1 MSTRKKKSDKN
12 NSELTALSR
21 TTLDFRSNNNTNSNA
36 SSHNNPNYGNT
47 SNNNEN
53 LPMAVTKT
61 SSVAAN
67 AANVALS
74 LFLSKAPKKLLV
86 VHKAFT
92 SKKPKQVRQNKNGS
106 EEQLIKEDKF
116 SQENPTSNY
125 ESQVYS
131 IGDRRLSRSL
141 DEIKIDPTS
150 RSEHLRRP
158 SEPIPMRN
166 KNNSKHDFVYQHTTT
181 NDSRNNNS
189 NSGLPAISIQHVDHT
204 PFSSI
209 TTTKSNNSN
218 TSTSLIVLKEGFLNK
233 KIDFDPKSANSRGW
247 KVYRVILRGSKLYFY
262 KPPSEEVLKTFFGAS
277 KNTDNNNKDFI
288 SGNEISSNLSPIT
301 ENERGMDLN
310 PINFDSNLRTLIF
323 GDDSTNGQDWD
334 NRSVSSTRGITD
346 KDNSNDTNRQ
356 GKGYFTKWKLDGC
369 YPIHNVDVIP
379 DPNLTSGYSPYI
391 APSSQPNY
399 FSPTQRVNDDN
410 SSIHS
415 FSSNLSATQ
424 STPSS
429 SGTILYLSIVD
440 GEQEQYRV
448 FFTSS
453 SEKRKLWAAKLF
465 AAKEASLRKMVR
477 LKSPNEISNEK
488 IPNGYNNEASENLNG
503 ATTVPVSS
511 EKNDGGGGPSL
522 RRGRAFWGTGK
533 HPELVTKEPQ
543 YQQSHLVN
551 IFENPGQSYQV
562 EQPKTERCIRGG
574 SIDSLIHEIVFQ
586 TQKDE
591 QDNDEYLYAFLLTY
605 PLFTDVHFIFRELR
619 RYASVQF
626 SLSEDDELFK
636 SKAISKRLITIL
648 ETWCICFDADLAR
661 EDIFDEMVETVDQE
675 LIKND
680 IPGAENLKK
689 LIQTKRTRIEK
700 EISNAAL
707 PSLPP
712 SPQFSQDYL
721 SDQESADLDL
731 SNLLITGLTPALFLK
746 MKPEELAR
754 QLYIYHFAEFRKF
767 NPARDL
773 KNFTPSSANMNS
785 GENPLNFTATKPHFI
800 TRLILHHLLIATQ
813 QSAYA
818 SRRPALLNHWIR
830 TGVECKLL
838 GDMVG
843 WMAVASGVC
852 SPGVVRLKETW
863 KRVPENLRKV
873 IVNEWAQIL
882 LDCGG
887 MEGDVD
893 SSNLRSLLLHRKNDE
908 DNIESSKNEDESPS
922 TQLIPYFAFEIDTV
936 FSGGDSVATIINN
949 RLKTIESSTCSFTAK
964 PQLQKY
970 FQHLNTIPASSSLD
984 AWQLFE
990 SSLACEPRVHGQYL
1004 ELNARQRKSHSAYF
1018 PLLFTEVIPSNRLF
1032 ERKAFLDA
1040 SGALGRKSSNS
1051 SINHENTKIGPL
1063 TSTTWNTGLDLVT
1076 RNWLGGFVQSRG
1088 GDKLLLK
1095 SMKDIAGVDEI
1106 LLFVKDGELVFKSI
1120 RDATGSR
1127 PQSIVE
1133 SSSSSFAENL
1143 SKRNSFIALAH
1154 HQLSPSSTSLGI
1166 NNTVGNNDESSLIV
1180 VVKAG
1185 TLERLLDV
1193 LINGV
1198 ASYSTSVVDDNGE
1211 PPLII
1216 AKQGQLTISSVEYM
1230 ATFFATY
1237 RSFCSASMLLD
1248 NLKKR
1253 FMNAKSLAKYPQ
1265 DSIPTITFTKEKASE
1280 SSETTTYDWK
1290 MLAMIQTRILS
1301 VLEYWI
1307 QESFHDFSDDLALKN
1322 RMMHFIDEF
1331 RVEVDQWSNIVN
1343 DDELSRYYAEEVKA
1357 LVLSLKRLAL
1367 LKSYEPSCDIQNG
1380 KSIALLD
1387 TMLKTEKTN
1396 IRNDTTDLPP
1406 IIQSIENNNIADLL
1420 DSIDLIVLELFEA
1433 VSPNDW
1439 VLAFEILETQSAEVL
1454 GWYPKKQTSW
1464 IPDDELVITDI
1475 FTTLSQTNWV
1485 GNNKDSVIN
1494 VLPPSIQAL
1503 FRVHYSIRNWTM
1515 HEVTSTQIDF
1525 LSRVKRIDSLLNM
1538 ISLSRKRMAKMDIYP
1553 KDETTSHHYQYES
1566 NESRRSVPSFV
1577 ESAIVGGLI
1586 SPECRLFTRAWL
1598 EISIQRNCS
1607 LETLEPLLHHSR
1619 MLEICCNIP
1628 DMSFESDKLI
1638 NFDKRRYVYNLIQIF
1653 VRSQL
1658 DLVERADHR
1667 HPVIDVRFLKINNSL
1682 QLKIGKTDLRVLK
1695 EISTKE
1701 TFNMKFGNLP
1711 SSLGKSL
1718 KQPTFNKL
1726 LSEQQEKL
1734 KRDQKEREKLIKE
1747 IRETQHKLQKQRNE
1761 EARLLEKR
1769 SKEQQQKQQQQLQQD
1784 QSHHNGGLLVI
1795 NLINSQTS
1803 VDYGLIQKESVFR
1816 IVSEEG
1822 GQYLF
1827 QALND
1832 EDMHDW
1838 ISKITESAK
1847 EGAARRYTVFKADA
1861 VHHDDNNNNEK
1872 IDMSMDS
1879 QPPPKTRGSVY
1890 GKAISTLMRNGE
1902 IPILVEKCICEIE
1915 KRGLNEVGIYRVPG
1929 SQTAINNLQKAFNT
1943 NAHLVDL
1950 SGEEYSDIYVVAD
1963 ALKLFFRSL
1972 PEPVMTYE
1980 LYDDFIKVA
1989 ALENHDQRSAA
2000 IKDLLQ
2006 RLPNSNYCLLKRLM
2020 EHLERITDYE
2030 EINHMYA
2037 HNLAIVF
2044 GPTLLKSPNFGIT
2057 MTNLGIHT
2065 GIVKNLILQ
2074 YHWFFN
2080 IEEEATDNEFNELS
2094 DPNTQDEDREIE
2106 DELQYNPHSEIPISD
2121 DNSSSG
2127 EVENVWEANSSAAE
2141 TFGGES
2147 YDESEMIEFQQQESI
2162 ISTDDQS
2169 FNEEEF
2175 EDHRQQ
2181 LKNKD
2186 SDIRQSSA
2194 SSLDDGHQMVDQF
2207 FVGAAAASGN
2217 RESMLTDVIEDPE
2230 GEQESGNEQLIILN

>member
-1 MSTRKKKSDKN
+1 MNSMLKKTKNKKNSDKS
-12 NSELTALSR
+12 SESTTPSR
-21 TTLDFRSNNNTNSNA
+21 TSVDSRSNDNS
-36 SSHNNPNYGNT
+36 S
-47 SNNNEN
+47 NNEN
-53 LPMAVTKT
+53 THSMAIALPNR
-61 SSVAAN
+61 SS
-67 AANVALS
+67 AANVALT
-74 LFLSKAPKKLLV
+74 LLLSKALPV
-86 VHKAFT
+86 VARAHKAFT
-92 SKKPKQVRQNKNGS
+92 SKKPKQIKRNPNGS
-106 EEQLIKEDKF
+106 EEQLIKEENP
-116 SQENPTSNY
+116 SQENHITVVASGNSSIYSSN
-125 ESQVYS
+125 
-131 IGDRRLSRSL
+131 DKRLSRSL
-141 DEIKIDPTS
+141 DAIPIDTTS
-150 RSEHLRRP
+150 RSEHMRLLATNCRRLVFNMLIIP
-158 SEPIPMRN
+158 SQLLSPIT
-166 KNNSKHDFVYQHTTT
+166 F
-181 NDSRNNNS
+181 
-189 NSGLPAISIQHVDHT
+189 
-204 PFSSI
+204 
-209 TTTKSNNSN
+209 
-218 TSTSLIVLKEGFLNK
+218 IV
-233 KIDFDPKSANSRGW
+233 IIIPNSRGW

-262 KPPSEEVLKTFFGAS
+262 KPPSEEVLKTFFEAS
-277 KNTDNNNKDFI
+277 KNNNNNNDNKDFI

-310 PINFDSNLRTLIF
+310 PANFDSNLRTLIF
-323 GDDSTNGQDWD
+323 EDSTNGQDWD
-334 NRSVSSTRGITD
+334 TKSVNSTRGITD
-346 KDNSNDTNRQ
+346 KDNNNDNNSANRQ

-399 FSPTQRVNDDN
+399 FSSTQRVNDDN
-410 SSIHS
+410 SSINS
-415 FSSNLSATQ
+415 FSSNVSAAQ
-424 STPSS
+424 NTPSS
-429 SGTILYLSIVD
+429 SGTFLYLSIMD

-448 FFTSS
+448 FCISS

-477 LKSPNEISNEK
+477 LKSPSEISNEK
-488 IPNGYNNEASENLNG
+488 MPILSSNETSENYNG
-503 ATTVPVSS
+503 IIATSIPVNF
-511 EKNDGGGGPSL
+511 EKTDLGSPGL

-533 HPELVTKEPQ
+533 HFELVTKELP
-543 YQQSHLVN
+543 YQQSQSIN
-551 IFENPGQSYQV
+551 IFENPEQLYQ
-562 EQPKTERCIRGG
+562 ESNDQPKTERCIRGG
-574 SIDSLIHEIVFQ
+574 SIDSLIHEMVFQ
-586 TQKDE
+586 TQKGE
-591 QDNDEYLYAFLLTY
+591 RDNDEYLYAFLLTY
-605 PLFTDVHFIFRELR
+605 PLFTDVHYIFRELR
-619 RYASVQF
+619 RYARFHLENDES
-626 SLSEDDELFK
+626 SE

-648 ETWCICFDADLAR
+648 ETWCLCFDADLAK
-661 EDIFDEMVETVDQE
+661 EETFNEMIVTVDQE
-675 LIKND
+675 LIRNNV
-680 IPGAENLKK
+680 PGAENLKK
-689 LIQTKRTRIEK
+689 LIQAKRVRIEEELSK
-700 EISNAAL
+700 TTFTS
-707 PSLPP
+707 SPP
-712 SPQFSQDYL
+712 SPQFSQDY
-721 SDQESADLDL
+721 SDQEPTSLDL

-746 MKPEELAR
+746 MQPEELAQ
-754 QLYIYHFAEFRKF
+754 QLYIYHFAEFRRF

-773 KNFTPSSANMNS
+773 KSFIPSSTTMNN

-818 SRRPALLNHWIR
+818 PRRPSLLIHWIR
-830 TGVECKLL
+830 TGVECKVL

-843 WMAVASGVC
+843 WMAVVSGVC

-863 KRVPENLRKV
+863 KRVPEQWRKV
-873 IVNEWAQIL
+873 IVNEWAPIL

-893 SSNLRSLLLHRKNDE
+893 SSKLSSLLLYQ
-908 DNIESSKNEDESPS
+908 NEDRSPS
-922 TQLIPYFAFEIDTV
+922 TQVIPYLGLITLNLERIYNSIPAFIDRPGASATNIIASGSRNGSRANRTNSINGLPGIINFEKYWKIYDLIFQAFEIEQL
-936 FSGGDSVATIINN
+936 FSSGDSVVTAINN
-949 RLKTIESSTCSFTAK
+949 RLKIIESSICPFTAK

-1004 ELNARQRKSHSAYF
+1004 ESNARQRKSHSAYF

-1040 SGALGRKSSNS
+1040 SGALGRKPSNS
-1051 SINHENTKIGPL
+1051 SINYENNNGNATLTNTSLPSPNTTSKRTTSLPPAKIGPL

-1088 GDKLLLK
+1088 CDNVLLK

-1133 SSSSSFAENL
+1133 SSPP
-1143 SKRNSFIALAH
+1143 SKRNSFIALAY
-1154 HQLSPSSTSLGI
+1154 HQLSSSTTSLGS
-1166 NNTVGNNDESSLIV
+1166 NNNASGNNNDESSLMV

-1216 AKQGQLTISSVEYM
+1216 AKQGQLTINSAEYM

-1253 FMNAKSLAKYPQ
+1253 FMNAKNLAKYPQ
-1265 DSIPTITFTKEKASE
+1265 DSIPNITAMKEKESE
-1280 SSETTTYDWK
+1280 SSETKYDWK
-1290 MLAMIQTRILS
+1290 MIATIQTRILS

-1307 QESFHDFSDDLALKN
+1307 QESFHDFLDDLPLKN

-1331 RVEVDQWSNIVN
+1331 NVEVDQWSNLVN
-1343 DDELSRYYAEEVKA
+1343 DDESSRYAEEVKA

-1367 LKSYEPSCDIQNG
+1367 LRSYEPSCDIKDG
-1380 KSIALLD
+1380 KSIALMDAILKAEKAID
-1387 TMLKTEKTN
+1387 TNNN
-1396 IRNDTTDLPP
+1396 INSNVRDDVTDLPP
-1406 IIQSIENNNIADLL
+1406 IVQSIENNNFADLL
-1420 DSIDLIVLELFEA
+1420 DSIDLLVLELFES
-1433 VSPNDW
+1433 VSPKDW
-1439 VLAFEILETQSAEVL
+1439 ILAFEILETQSAEVL
-1454 GWYPKKQTSW
+1454 GWYQKKQTSW

-1475 FTTLSQTNWV
+1475 FTTLYQTNWV
-1485 GNNKDSVIN
+1485 RNNKDSVLN

-1503 FRVHYSIRNWTM
+1503 IRLHYGIRNWTI
-1515 HEVTSTQIDF
+1515 HEITSTHIDF
-1525 LSRVKRIDSLLNM
+1525 QSRAKRIDSLLNM
-1538 ISLSRKRMAKMDIYP
+1538 ISLSRKRM
-1553 KDETTSHHYQYES
+1553 T
-1566 NESRRSVPSFV
+1566 RRSVPSFV

-1586 SPECRLFTRAWL
+1586 SPESRLFIRAWL
-1598 EISIQRNCS
+1598 EVANQRNCS
-1607 LETLEPLLHHSR
+1607 LETLEP

-1658 DLVERADHR
+1658 DLVERAEHR
-1667 HPVIDVRFLKINNSL
+1667 HPIIDVRFLKINNNSL

-1695 EISTKE
+1695 EISAKE
-1701 TFNMKFGNLP
+1701 AFNMKLVNK
-1711 SSLGKSL
+1711 SS
-1718 KQPTFNKL
+1718 KQQLFNKL
-1726 LSEQQEKL
+1726 LNEQQEKL
-1734 KRDQKEREKLIKE
+1734 KRDQKEREKLVKE
-1747 IRETQHKLQKQRNE
+1747 IRETQHKLQKQKNE

-1769 SKEQQQKQQQQLQQD
+1769 SKEQKQQQQQHQPD
-1784 QSHHNGGLLVI
+1784 QLHHNGSLLVI

-1803 VDYGLIQKESVFR
+1803 VDYGLAQKESVFR

-1838 ISKITESAK
+1838 ICKITESAK
-1847 EGAARRYTVFKADA
+1847 EAAARRLTVFEADA
-1861 VHHDDNNNNEK
+1861 AHDDGGKNSNDK
-1872 IDMSMDS
+1872 DIDIDL
-1879 QPPPKTRGSVY
+1879 PPKTRGSVY

-1902 IPILVEKCICEIE
+1902 IPILVEKCISEIE

-1950 SGEEYSDIYVVAD
+1950 SADEYSDINVVAD

-1972 PEPVMTYE
+1972 PEPLMTYK
-1980 LYDDFIKVA
+1980 LYDDFIQA
-1989 ALENHDQRSAA
+1989 AGLEDHDQRSHA
-2000 IKDLLQ
+2000 IRDLLQ
-2006 RLPNSNYCLLKRLM
+2006 KLPHSNYCLLKKLI

-2044 GPTLLKSPNFGIT
+2044 GPTLLKSPDFSVT
-2057 MTNLGIHT
+2057 MANLGRHT

-2080 IEEEATDNEFNELS
+2080 IEEEATDNEFHEFS
-2094 DPNTQDEDREIE
+2094 DPNT
-2106 DELQYNPHSEIPISD
+2106 QYNPHSELPISD
-2121 DNSSSG
+2121 DNSSSEEAEHG
-2127 EVENVWEANSSAAE
+2127 WEGNSSAAE
-2141 TFGGES
+2141 TYGAES
-2147 YDESEMIEFQQQESI
+2147 YDEFQQQGSI

-2169 FNEEEF
+2169 LIEEEY
-2175 EDHRQQ
+2175 EDHQQ
-2181 LKNKD
+2181 LKNMD
-2186 SDIRQSSA
+2186 TDIT
-2194 SSLDDGHQMVDQF
+2194 SSLDDGTQVVDQF
-2207 FVGAAAASGN
+2207 FIGAAATAPGH
-2217 RESMLTDVIEDPE
+2217 RESMLPDVIEDPE
-2230 GEQESGNEQLIILN
+2230 GEREESDNERLIIPS